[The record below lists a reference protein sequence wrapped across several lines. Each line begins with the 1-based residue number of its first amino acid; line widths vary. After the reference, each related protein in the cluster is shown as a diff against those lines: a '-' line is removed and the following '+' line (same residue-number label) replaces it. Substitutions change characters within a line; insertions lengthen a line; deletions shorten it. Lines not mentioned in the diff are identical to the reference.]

1 MKDFRYGYL
10 SVTIFSRQ
18 NSLVS
23 NWFDNAYYGVI
34 PGEPVRQGE
43 RTREPSCKLSL
54 VENVRHVLQIS
65 GEPFSKGELAC
76 KLSLA

>member
-54 VENVRHVLQIS
+54 AETFDMKVLLIS
-65 GEPFSKGELAC
+65 GEPFSKGEQ
-76 KLSLA
+76 